1 MVGLGYKIFC
11 IDPHA
16 VFFASGFAC
25 FCWYGHSVLITE
37 PDVLH
42 RESLITNLKK
52 MIAGDSSKK
61 NQGQKEKR
69 LAAKWAEQ
77 QQVKK
82 KAIEEKRSEMSQD
95 IIKNFPS
102 LSEALAGEITDI
114 IARTVVDE
122 ECL

>member
-1 MVGLGYKIFC
+1 MIKRILSFYSSC
-11 IDPHA
+11 IDPNA
-16 VFFASGFAC
+16 VFFASGEATGWASLAFVGT
-25 FCWYGHSVLITE
+25 GHSVLITE
-37 PDVLH
+37 PDILH
-42 RESLITNLKK
+42 CESLITNLKK

-95 IIKNFPS
+95 IIKKFPS
-102 LSEALAGEITDI
+102 L
-114 IARTVVDE
+114 
-122 ECL
+122 